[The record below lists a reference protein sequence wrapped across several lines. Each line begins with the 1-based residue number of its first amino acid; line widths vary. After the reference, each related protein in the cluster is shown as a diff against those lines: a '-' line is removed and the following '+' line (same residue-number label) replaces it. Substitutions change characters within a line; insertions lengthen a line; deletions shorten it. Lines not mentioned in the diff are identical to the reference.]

1 MSTKK
6 KSLPGQIA
14 QNKKARHYYEL
25 LEFFEAGLVLTG
37 SEVKS
42 IRAGH
47 VSFHDAYVTFRSGEA
62 FLVGVRIAPYSNA
75 GYSQHDPDRD
85 KKLLMHSREITL
97 LASRVEQ
104 KGMTVV
110 PVNLHFKAGKIKVE
124 LAVGRGKKLHNQRD
138 DLKAAAEARDLQR
151 EIARF

>member
-6 KSLPGQIA
+6 KSSPGLIA

-25 LEFFEAGLVLTG
+25 LDFLEAGLVLTG

-47 VSFHDAYVTFRSGEA
+47 VSFHDAYVIFRRGEA
-62 FLVGVRIAPYSNA
+62 FLSGMRIAPYANA
-75 GYSQHDPDRD
+75 GYAPHDPDRE
-85 KKLLMHSREITL
+85 KKLLLHNREIAV

-110 PVNLHFKAGKIKVE
+110 PVNLHFKAGNIKVE
-124 LAVGRGKKLHNQRD
+124 LAVGKGKKLHDQRD
-138 DLKAAAEARDLQR
+138 DLKAAAEQRDLQR
-151 EIARF
+151 ELSRY

>member
-6 KSLPGQIA
+6 KTSPALIA

-25 LEFFEAGLVLTG
+25 QEFFEAGLVLMG

-47 VSFHDAYVTFRSGEA
+47 VSFHDSYVAFRNGEA
-62 FLVGVRIAPYSNA
+62 YLVGVRIAPYANA
-75 GYSQHDPDRD
+75 GYVRHDPDRE
-85 KKLLMHSREITL
+85 KKLLLHSREITI
-97 LASRVEQ
+97 LATRVEQ

-110 PVNLHFKAGKIKVE
+110 PVNLHFKAGNIKVE
-124 LAVGRGKKLHNQRD
+124 LAVGKGKKLHDQRN
-138 DLKAAAEARDLQR
+138 DLKAAAEERDLQR
-151 EIARF
+151 EISCY

>member
-6 KSLPGQIA
+6 KPSPGLIA

-25 LEFFEAGLVLTG
+25 LEFFEAGLALSG

-47 VSFHDAYVTFRSGEA
+47 ISFHDAYVTFKNGEA
-62 FLVGVRIAPYSNA
+62 FLLGMRIAPYANA
-75 GYSQHDPDRD
+75 GYAQHDPDRE
-85 KKLLMHSREITL
+85 KKLLLHAREITL

-104 KGMTVV
+104 KGLTIV
-110 PVNLHFKAGKIKVE
+110 PVDIHFKSGRIKVT
-124 LAVGRGKKLHNQRD
+124 LAIGRGKKLHDQRD
-138 DLKAAAEARDLQR
+138 DLKAAAETRDLQR
-151 EIARF
+151 EIARY

>member
-1 MSTKK
+1 MKK
-6 KSLPGQIA
+6 KTSPALIA

-47 VSFHDAYVTFRSGEA
+47 VSFHDAYVTFRNGEA
-62 FLVGVRIAPYSNA
+62 FLVGVRIAPYANA
-75 GYSQHDPDRD
+75 GYARHDPDRD
-85 KKLLMHSREITL
+85 KKLLLHSREITL

-110 PVNLHFKAGKIKVE
+110 PVNLHFKAGNIKAE
-124 LAVGRGKKLHNQRD
+124 LAVGKGKKLYDQRH
-138 DLKAAAEARDLQR
+138 DLKAAAEQRDLQR
-151 EIARF
+151 EISRY